1 MINLI
6 SNELTKIFKKKSTYV
21 MFIFIL
27 IFVGFTNY
35 LYKNELDENGNY
47 KSNYLNENYI
57 SSIKE
62 ELSNNEDKDDEY
74 VLMLKKDLKKYEL
87 VSKYKKDSWQQYI
100 IENNMDYIIEC
111 LIKYDESTDEYK
123 NNLYEYNIYIE
134 KFDNNDYKYFI
145 NKEIEAVENTI
156 DELKSNSVKPN
167 DLKDKMLKQNEI
179 KLEVLNYRL
188 DNNIDYGNS
197 YINTALNNYLNS
209 SIVVRTTSL
218 EEVKKEDKLNKDEGI
233 LYKYYTNLSD
243 MNINK
248 YILDEKIDANKKNDT
263 RGILINLFTE
273 YEIYIVF
280 AVIMFTSAIISYE
293 YSNGTIKQLLLTPHT
308 RIEILLSKLITCLI
322 MSLFTILLTIIF
334 QLIVGGISF
343 GLSNLNVPVVV
354 YNFTKN
360 TVQTY
365 NIFHYLL
372 ILTLS
377 KLPMIIILILIVLLI
392 SIITASNSLSM
403 VIGIIIY
410 ISSSIINSIATYS
423 NLKIFNLLIFSHWDY
438 SIYLFGMIPQ
448 NYNINLTMSI
458 MLTIIYLIVLIVPIF
473 VIFNR
478 KDIKNV

>member
-6 SNELTKIFKKKSTYV
+6 INELTKIFKRKSTYV

-27 IFVGFTNY
+27 IFVLFTNY
-35 LYKNELDENGNY
+35 LYKNELDENGTYITNY
-47 KSNYLNENYI
+47 DSYI
-57 SSIKE
+57 TSIKE
-62 ELSNNEDKDDEY
+62 ELSNNEIKDDEY

-87 VSKYKKDSWQQYI
+87 ISKYKNGSWQQYI

-111 LIKYDESTDEYK
+111 MIKYDESLDEYK
-123 NNLYEYNIYIE
+123 DIKYEYDLYIDR
-134 KFDNNDYKYFI
+134 FDNNDYKYFI
-145 NKEIEAVENTI
+145 NKEIEEVKNEI
-156 DELKSNSVKPN
+156 DELKNNSVKP
-167 DLKDKMLKQNEI
+167 DGLKDKMLKQNEI

-188 DNNIDYGNS
+188 DNNIDYGDS
-197 YINTALNNYLNS
+197 YLNTALNNYLNS

-218 EEVKKEDKLNKDEGI
+218 EEVKKEDNLNKDEGI
-233 LYKYYTNLSD
+233 LYMYYTNLSN

-248 YILDEKIDANKKNDT
+248 YILDNKIAANKKNDT

-273 YEIYIVF
+273 YEIYILF

-293 YSNGTIKQLLLTPHT
+293 YSNGTIKQLLLTPYT
-308 RIEILLSKLITCLI
+308 RNEILLSKLIACLI
-322 MSLFTILLTIIF
+322 MSLFTIILTIIF
-334 QLIVGGISF
+334 QLIVGGINF
-343 GLSNLNVPVVV
+343 GFSNLNIPVVV

-360 TVQTY
+360 TIQTY
-365 NIFHYLL
+365 NVLHYLL
-372 ILTLS
+372 IITLS

-392 SIITASNSLSM
+392 SIITSSNSLSM
-403 VIGIIIY
+403 VVGIIIY

-423 NLKIFNLLIFSHWDY
+423 NLKIFNLLIFSHWDF

-458 MLTIIYLIVLIVPIF
+458 MLAITYLIVLVVPIF

-478 KDIKNV
+478 KDIKNI